1 MIERLEAIDK
11 KYNDI
16 NKELMNPDVL
26 SDIKK
31 TLELNKELAELKE
44 PYDAYQKLK
53 KIDADIESDKM
64 VIDDPELG
72 EMV

>member
-11 KYNDI
+11 NYNDI

-44 PYDAYQKLK
+44 PYDAYQKLNR
-53 KIDADIESDKM
+53 
-64 VIDDPELG
+64 
-72 EMV
+72 